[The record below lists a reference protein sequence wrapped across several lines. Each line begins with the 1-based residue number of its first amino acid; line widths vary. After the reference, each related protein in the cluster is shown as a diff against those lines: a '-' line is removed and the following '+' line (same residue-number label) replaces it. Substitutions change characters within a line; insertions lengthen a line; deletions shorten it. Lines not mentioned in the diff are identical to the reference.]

1 MARAQVVIT
10 MEDDGSVTV
19 AGPLSEP
26 VLLYG
31 LLGAAHDV
39 VQQYQE
45 ASKMTVKLADG
56 PLPPSRH

>member
-1 MARAQVVIT
+1 

-26 VLLYG
+26 VLIYG

-39 VQQYQE
+39 VKDYQS
-45 ASKMTVKLADG
+45 ASKRQVTLADG